1 MLPKILNKT
10 SILIVLSQKGD
21 TFVPIMKTK
30 LSVINKKAKFE
41 YEFLQTEVCGIQLVG
56 SEVKS
61 IRQGKVSISEGYC
74 YFKDGELFVKGMNI
88 SDYGFGS
95 FHETVRDRK
104 LLLKRKELNDLES
117 KLINGL
123 TIVPYRIFLNDK
135 GLIKMEI
142 ALSKGKKI
150 HDKRESIKSRDI
162 DRDMKRIQV

>member
-1 MLPKILNKT
+1 MKK
-10 SILIVLSQKGD
+10 SINIV
-21 TFVPIMKTK
+21 
-30 LSVINKKAKFE
+30 NKKARFE

-74 YFKDGELFVKGMNI
+74 YFKDSELFIKGMNI

-104 LLLKRKELNDLES
+104 LLLKRKELNGLES

-123 TIVPYRIFLNDK
+123 TIVPYRVFLNDK

-142 ALSKGKKI
+142 ALAKGKKI
-150 HDKRESIKSRDI
+150 HDKRETIKNRDI
-162 DRDMKRIQV
+162 DRDMKRTI

>member
-1 MLPKILNKT
+1 VTPFFVYNNFYVIFALMKK
-10 SILIVLSQKGD
+10 SINI
-21 TFVPIMKTK
+21 
-30 LSVINKKAKFE
+30 INKKAKFE

-104 LLLKRKELNDLES
+104 LLLKRKELNGLET

-123 TIVPYRIFLNDK
+123 TIVPYRVFLNEK

-142 ALSKGKKI
+142 ALAKGKKI

-162 DRDMKRIQV
+162 DRDMKRVQL

>member
-1 MLPKILNKT
+1 MKK
-10 SILIVLSQKGD
+10 SINI
-21 TFVPIMKTK
+21 
-30 LSVINKKAKFE
+30 INKKARFE

-104 LLLKRKELNDLES
+104 LLLKRKELNSLES
-117 KLINGL
+117 KLMNGL
-123 TIVPYRIFLNDK
+123 TIVPYRVFINEK

-142 ALSKGKKI
+142 ALAKGKKI
-150 HDKRESIKSRDI
+150 HDKKNSIKEKDI
-162 DRDMKRIQV
+162 DRDIKREINR

>member
-1 MLPKILNKT
+1 MKK
-10 SILIVLSQKGD
+10 SINIV
-21 TFVPIMKTK
+21 
-30 LSVINKKAKFE
+30 NKKARFE

-74 YFKDGELFVKGMNI
+74 YFKDGELFIKGMNI

-104 LLLKRKELNDLES
+104 LLLKRKELNGLES

-123 TIVPYRIFLNDK
+123 TIVPYRVFLNDK

-142 ALSKGKKI
+142 ALAKGKKI
-150 HDKRESIKSRDI
+150 HDKRETIKNRDI
-162 DRDMKRIQV
+162 DRDMKRAI

>member
-1 MLPKILNKT
+1 MKK
-10 SILIVLSQKGD
+10 SINI
-21 TFVPIMKTK
+21 
-30 LSVINKKAKFE
+30 INKKARFE

-123 TIVPYRIFLNDK
+123 TIVPYRVFLNDK

-150 HDKRESIKSRDI
+150 HDKKNSIKERDI
-162 DRDMKRIQV
+162 DRDMKREIKF

>member
-1 MLPKILNKT
+1 MKK
-10 SILIVLSQKGD
+10 SINI
-21 TFVPIMKTK
+21 
-30 LSVINKKAKFE
+30 INKKAKFE

-142 ALSKGKKI
+142 ALAKGKKI

-162 DRDMKRIQV
+162 GRDIKREINR

>member
-1 MLPKILNKT
+1 MKK
-10 SILIVLSQKGD
+10 SINI
-21 TFVPIMKTK
+21 
-30 LSVINKKAKFE
+30 INKKAKFE

-104 LLLKRKELNDLES
+104 LLLKRKELNGLET

-123 TIVPYRIFLNDK
+123 TIVPYRVFLNEK

-142 ALSKGKKI
+142 ALAKGKKI
-150 HDKRESIKSRDI
+150 HDKRETIKNRDL
-162 DRDMKRIQV
+162 DRDMKRI